1 MAGRAFSR
9 DEEKQIQDQFTRNGT
24 NTYKVS
30 SNFVPFEGKA
40 DLQDADRFVSDL
52 LKDIFQRH
60 LPRVE
65 ADEDDPMNMVKNDDA
80 EDNENDLFG
89 GQQEQQP
96 ERESK
101 KRRLRKGDESA
112 VQEPAEP
119 VATKDE

>member
-1 MAGRAFSR
+1 M
-9 DEEKQIQDQFTRNGT
+9 
-24 NTYKVS
+24 
-30 SNFVPFEGKA
+30 
-40 DLQDADRFVSDL
+40 
-52 LKDIFQRH
+52 
-60 LPRVE
+60 PRVE